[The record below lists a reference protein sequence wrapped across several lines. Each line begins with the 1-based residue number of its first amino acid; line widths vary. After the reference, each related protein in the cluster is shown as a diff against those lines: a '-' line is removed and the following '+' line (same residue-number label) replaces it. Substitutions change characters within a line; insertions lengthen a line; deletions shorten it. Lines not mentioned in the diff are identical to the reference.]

1 MPQGPQ
7 ETLGLWAAG
16 LEGLILVC
24 GGGVCK
30 GFLAERLMGKL
41 TRVLKVGGV
50 DRLFQAKFLDRTEQ
64 GYMLELGFKKIS
76 QSAKV
81 VFIYQVTI
89 AWNLKL
95 SLS

>member
-1 MPQGPQ
+1 MSSSLTVLVQ
-7 ETLGLWAAG
+7 EHIQFHWEML
-16 LEGLILVC
+16 
-24 GGGVCK
+24 
-30 GFLAERLMGKL
+30 R
-41 TRVLKVGGV
+41 VGGV

-76 QSAKV
+76 QSTKV